1 MSSLAKQKQEKQMNG
16 YLLSF
21 GVCAAAAFFIF
32 LPFLVVD
39 KGLFQYCGDFNSQQ
53 IPFYTYMNGFVKNSA
68 GQWSWETDLGT
79 SAVNSY
85 SFYLYGSP
93 FFWLTT
99 LLPQAWVPFSMV
111 PMFMLKFGVAG
122 LGAYTYLKRYSAGRN
137 YAVIGACL
145 YALSG
150 LRSTIRFQ
158 SFVDCIALFPF
169 CCGRWTA
176 MFTTACGA
184 YSRWRW
190 PSICSTITSFC
201 RSDRFPVFI
210 LFHQAAHGRIQDH
223 AGPLW
228 TAGV

>member
-150 LRSTIRFQ
+150 FTVYNTFFNH
-158 SFVDCIALFPF
+158 FVDCIALFPF
-169 CCGRWTA
+169 
-176 MFTTACGA
+176 
-184 YSRWRW
+184 
-190 PSICSTITSFC
+190 
-201 RSDRFPVFI
+201 
-210 LFHQAAHGRIQDH
+210 L
-223 AGPLW
+223 LW
-228 TAGV
+228 ALDS